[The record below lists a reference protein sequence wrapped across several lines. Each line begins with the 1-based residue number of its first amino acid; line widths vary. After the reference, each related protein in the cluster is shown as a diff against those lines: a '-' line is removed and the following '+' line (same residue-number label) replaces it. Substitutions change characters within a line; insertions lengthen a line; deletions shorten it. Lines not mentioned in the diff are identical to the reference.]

1 MNFGAAFEG
10 ERVRKDDLYAECGG
24 GKTQAVEW
32 VTSKRMEEVEDGKV
46 EVFGP
51 DLPDLPQDKIPMRL
65 PLAIVVEVAGRAF
78 QPDFE
83 PILERQIHH
92 LVNYAQGVMHIGQ
105 RDIAWYRI
113 GKAAVEKGFTLKH
126 IGTIL
131 HAKFHQDFGAI
142 FDKVQIKIYTEPE
155 KVKEITEQSP
165 EDLQRAGRPGGEHA
179 GRNHRDLLLLHPV
192 PVLRPQPRLRGQPGA
207 YRSVRRLQLDGLQGL
222 E

>member
-1 MNFGAAFEG
+1 VNFGAAFEG

-24 GKTQAVEW
+24 GKTQAVEL
-32 VTSKRMEEVEDGKV
+32 VTSKRMDEVEDGKV
-46 EVFGP
+46 EVIGL

-65 PLAIVVEVAGRAF
+65 PLAVVVEVAGRNF

-92 LVNYAQGVMHIGQ
+92 LVNYAQGIMHIGQ

-131 HAKFHQDFGAI
+131 HA
-142 FDKVQIKIYTEPE
+142 
-155 KVKEITEQSP
+155 
-165 EDLQRAGRPGGEHA
+165 
-179 GRNHRDLLLLHPV
+179 
-192 PVLRPQPRLRGQPGA
+192 
-207 YRSVRRLQLDGLQGL
+207 
-222 E
+222 